1 MNKCKL
7 GDLFYI
13 KQGYAFKSEKYV
25 SHSNYILCTLANFS
39 ESNNFKFSSE
49 KDTYYPDEFSHEFI
63 LCENDLIIPLTE
75 QVVGLFGNTAF
86 VPKTEGF
93 QFVLNQRV
101 GKIIP

>member
-39 ESNNFKFSSE
+39 ESNNFKLMISMNMLLIYASLNYLLGMKKQINEDLMNFYGE
-49 KDTYYPDEFSHEFI
+49 KGTQLLKNFCNHLEM
-63 LCENDLIIPLTE
+63 
-75 QVVGLFGNTAF
+75 
-86 VPKTEGF
+86 
-93 QFVLNQRV
+93 
-101 GKIIP
+101 

>member
-39 ESNNFKFSSE
+39 ESNNFKFSPE
-49 KDTYYPDEFSHEFI
+49 KPHII
-63 LCENDLIIPLTE
+63 LMNFLMN
-75 QVVGLFGNTAF
+75 LFF
-86 VPKTEGF
+86 VKM
-93 QFVLNQRV
+93 
-101 GKIIP
+101 I

>member
-39 ESNNFKFSSE
+39 ESNNFKFSPE
-49 KDTYYPDEFSHEFI
+49 KATYYPDEFSH
-63 LCENDLIIPLTE
+63 
-75 QVVGLFGNTAF
+75 
-86 VPKTEGF
+86 
-93 QFVLNQRV
+93 
-101 GKIIP
+101 